1 MNKKQISEQIAQEK
15 RKVTVLPEN
24 ESNESK
30 HNFEDEYFDSETY
43 TQMLIDR
50 DERQQYER
58 INYIRNIN

>member
-24 ESNESK
+24 ENESK